1 MESTQE
7 IIDRCFNGR
16 GRVIDSALRHHLDI
30 EDMIMQEDI
39 QQKEWLTLKKLKLG
53 FYDLCR
59 EHDLRI

>member
-1 MESTQE
+1 
-7 IIDRCFNGR
+7 
-16 GRVIDSALRHHLDI
+16 
-30 EDMIMQEDI
+30 MQEDI